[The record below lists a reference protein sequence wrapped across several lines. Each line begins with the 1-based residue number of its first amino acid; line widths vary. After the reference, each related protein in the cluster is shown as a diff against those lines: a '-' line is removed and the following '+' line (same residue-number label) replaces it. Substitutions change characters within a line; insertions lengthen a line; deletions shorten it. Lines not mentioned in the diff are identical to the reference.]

1 MCFVVMR
8 EAGSKVVAVSSQVDR
23 GNLTAERIASIKVG
37 FVSGGTITIAC
48 CGIALLQG
56 WGLGEALEFW
66 ELGWNAL
73 LAGVS
78 GFLFGITYR
87 HIIRHDRDDHLQSG
101 AVGAFGLVRGLAM
114 LPVPQFERWEPWLM
128 AGLTLGE
135 SLLLFSLGRL
145 VLDWCFGQG
154 WVQRFPIK

>member
-1 MCFVVMR
+1 
-8 EAGSKVVAVSSQVDR
+8 VAVSSQVDR
-23 GNLTAERIASIKVG
+23 VNLTAERMASLKVG

-48 CGIALLQG
+48 FGLAVLQG
-56 WGLGEALEFW
+56 WVLGAPLGFW
-66 ELGWNAL
+66 ELGWQAL

-87 HIIRHDRDDHLQSG
+87 HIIRHDRDAHLQSG

-114 LPVPQFERWEPWLM
+114 LPVPQFEQWEPWLM

-145 VLDWCFGQG
+145 VLDWCFEQG
-154 WVQRFPIK
+154 WVQRFPIQD

>member
-1 MCFVVMR
+1 VKCFVVWR
-8 EAGSKVVAVSSQVDR
+8 VKIVAVSSQADGVADLR
-23 GNLTAERIASIKVG
+23 AERLASLKVG
-37 FVSGGTITIAC
+37 FVSGGTIAIAC
-48 CGIALLQG
+48 FGVATLKG
-56 WGLGEALEFW
+56 WVLGEPLGFW

-73 LAGVS
+73 FAGVS

-87 HIIRHDRDDHLQSG
+87 HIIRHDRDAHLQSG

-114 LPVPQFERWEPWLM
+114 LPVPQWERWEPWLV

-135 SLLLFSLGRL
+135 SLLLFSLGRWM
-145 VLDWCFGQG
+145 LDWCLAQG